1 MGDKKSLDMCRTMYS
16 GRRFSLALALLAGTS
31 LAGCNLPD
39 PDHKGREHEV
49 DTSQLSQREFL
60 AWHFK
65 KVARNAERGKNY
77 DASYMFYSRARDLN
91 PREFNVLLGLGRSL
105 LALNQP
111 LEASEAFG
119 AAIAID
125 EHNKEAV
132 AGMSKSLDQVAVL
145 SRRTPASD
153 MPPLPAVA
161 ATENE
166 PAPDMANAGD
176 DTAAAT
182 QDKGAGD
189 QGATPVEAA
198 AAAATTGDTP
208 KSGMNDVLQAVEW
221 AAQDKPA
228 EEGASTDMASAGQ
241 SATRT
246 VSVGAPI
253 FKIQLAAYGSA
264 ASAESARTR
273 MASKTSDLLGGVQLA
288 VEKSA
293 ASGGRKPMY
302 RLFVKPFEDR
312 PSAAAV
318 CAKLKQRSISCFL
331 VKARATAKWS
341 VKAEPPAAKMANTSV
356 EPPPAKM
363 APTEAPLS
371 GAKIESPPS
380 TMPAEAPSSEKAPL
394 SSTTTEPT
402 PLDGAQTGGRESGDK
417 EKDESVLRWNN
428 VVTSFKKTDEQGKM
442 GAEETADPSPPP
454 AEMATPSAPP
464 PEVEKAPEP
473 EERDVYNEVS
483 PGDSVSD

>member
-1 MGDKKSLDMCRTMYS
+1 MYS
-16 GRRFSLALALLAGTS
+16 GRRISLALTLLAGTS

-39 PDHKGREHEV
+39 PDYKGREHEV

-77 DASYMFYSRARDLN
+77 DASYMFYRRARDLN
-91 PREFNVLLGLGRSL
+91 PGELDVLLGLGRSL

-125 EHNKEAV
+125 EHNKEAI
-132 AGMSKSLDQVAVL
+132 AGMSQSLDQVAVL
-145 SRRTPASD
+145 SRRTPPSD
-153 MPPLPAVA
+153 LPPLPAVA
-161 ATENE
+161 AKESE
-166 PAPDMANAGD
+166 PAPGMAKAGD
-176 DTAAAT
+176 DTATAT
-182 QDKGAGD
+182 QDEGAGD
-189 QGATPVEAA
+189 QGSTSVEAA
-198 AAAATTGDTP
+198 ATSGDTP
-208 KSGMNDVLQAVEW
+208 KADMTDVLQAVEW
-221 AAQDKPA
+221 AAQDKPS
-228 EEGASTDMASAGQ
+228 EEGAGTDMASAAQ
-241 SATRT
+241 SATRM

-253 FKIQLAAYGSA
+253 FKIQLAAFGSA

-273 MASKTSDLLGGVQLA
+273 MASKISDLLGGVQLA

-293 ASGGRKPMY
+293 ASGGPKPLY

-318 CAKLKQRSISCFL
+318 CAKLKQRSINCFL
-331 VKARATAKWS
+331 VKAKATAKWS
-341 VKAEPPAAKMANTSV
+341 VKAELPAEKMASKSM

-363 APTEAPLS
+363 APTEPPLTD
-371 GAKIESPPS
+371 AKIEPLPS
-380 TMPAEAPSSEKAPL
+380 TMPAEAPSSEPAPL

-402 PLDGAQTGGRESGDK
+402 PSDGAQTGGK
-417 EKDESVLRWNN
+417 EKDEPVLRWNN

-442 GAEETADPSPPP
+442 GAEEPADPAPLP
-454 AEMATPSAPP
+454 AMTATPSATP
-464 PEVEKAPEP
+464 PEVEKAPATDET
-473 EERDVYNEVS
+473 DDYNEVS
-483 PGDSVSD
+483 PGDSASFSE